1 MTTVLG
7 RSAPRPAPFDSPIG
21 LLMATDYDFT
31 LEEVRD
37 AVRDR
42 VSCDDLCKAKNLGSC
57 HFLLDRL
64 VCMFAF
70 RLLLGQRPDNDG
82 AHDCKSLHT
91 IYYSLAENKHA
102 PNTLPSFRC
111 EMSVKSLSSATFIV
125 GVSLLSTS
133 ICGYGADKSFGIN
146 NTHNA
151 YPPILAKRL
160 GVLKS
165 QQCIPC
171 RLHAEAAQ
179 AITPLY
185 YRAFELNVLVD
196 NKHQHN
202 RHKRIHPAVR
212 T

>member
-42 VSCDDLCKAKNLGSC
+42 VSCDDLCKAKNLGSS

-64 VCMFAF
+64 VCMLAF
-70 RLLLGQRPDNDG
+70 RLLLGQRPNYDR

-102 PNTLPSFRC
+102 TNTLPSFRC

-133 ICGYGADKSFGIN
+133 ICGYGADKSFDITTRIMLTLQFLPSGSASSSLS
-146 NTHNA
+146 NA
-151 YPPILAKRL
+151 YR
-160 GVLKS
+160 
-165 QQCIPC
+165 
-171 RLHAEAAQ
+171 AACMLRPRKPSPHSTT
-179 AITPLY
+179 APLNSMY
-185 YRAFELNVLVD
+185 W
-196 NKHQHN
+196 
-202 RHKRIHPAVR
+202 
-212 T
+212 